1 MPEPFETLRW
11 IVVALYEI
19 FRDPGELVPLV
30 RSMAIGFAVSL
41 PFLGALWSLRLYAK
55 RHGREMPDDVVH
67 LANSREPFVDP
78 RLNEPFDLIRRSW
91 PLVAASLLVGGTVA
105 AFAVGSVFVFG
116 VGCFLAGFAI
126 GSKRLFVEACL
137 AFGAKPAPAPE
148 RADTPAPISG
158 T

>member
-11 IVVALYEI
+11 IVVVLYEI
-19 FRDPGELVPLV
+19 FSDPADLVPLV

-41 PFLGALWSLRLYAK
+41 PFWGALWSLRLYAK
-55 RHGREMPDDVVH
+55 RHGREMPENV
-67 LANSREPFVDP
+67 LQLTNSREPFVDP

-91 PLVAASLLVGGTVA
+91 PLVTVALIVGGTVA
-105 AFAVGSVFVFG
+105 AFAVSSVFVFCA
-116 VGCFLAGFAI
+116 GCFLAGFAI

-137 AFGAKPAPAPE
+137 AFGAVPAPAPE
-148 RADTPAPISG
+148 RADTPLPIPG